1 MTRKNN
7 LKKIRQFNLLKLK
20 ESIDNDS
27 IDGLIDFNREWGGA
41 YVVVT
46 SNPERV
52 FDPEIDENDWMG
64 RRAAC
69 TYVLTKHA
77 LKVSKF
83 LSFVDHNVMA
93 RQDNYLF
100 GFIALLANDFIK
112 QFGDVDN
119 YTLLLDY
126 LFSGVS
132 FYFSYYDGESGMGN
146 SRKAFELM
154 RFFLSE
160 KTSDEEIRHIF

>member
-1 MTRKNN
+1 MTRNN
-7 LKKIRQFNLLKLK
+7 NFKEFRQYNLLKLK
-20 ESIDNDS
+20 DAIDNDF
-27 IDGLIDFNREWGGA
+27 IDGLVDFEKEWGGA
-41 YVVVT
+41 HVVVT

-52 FDPEIDENDWMG
+52 FDPKRDEDWMG
-64 RRAAC
+64 RRAAS

-83 LSFVDHNVMA
+83 IKFVDCNIMA

-100 GFIALLANDFIK
+100 GFMALLVNDFLK

-119 YTLLLDY
+119 YSLLLDY

-132 FYFSYYDGESGMGN
+132 FYLSYYDWESGMGN
-146 SRKAFELM
+146 SKKAFELM

-160 KTSDEEIRHIF
+160 KTSDAEIKHIF